1 MTISRGK
8 GRGTHITKL
17 PSVKRVMPQIM
28 AHNIVGVSPMAA
40 PKGNI
45 FQMRKRYIGAKGPVG
60 IKGPKG
66 TSGMAYSSYNRRDRL
81 RGRGNI
87 PYHNP
92 LLTQDRVYQ
101 VFRYDIENQSGYGIS
116 EDCDESD
123 YKWEPDE
130 EDFVKD
136 EGYQYELEL
145 TNVDTLEGEHRKMIR
160 AYQDA
165 IEHMG
170 AMALLWHDLMMD
182 LEANPHLKDQ
192 FDKFQMLR
200 KLSGGTM

>member
-1 MTISRGK
+1 
-8 GRGTHITKL
+8 
-17 PSVKRVMPQIM
+17 
-28 AHNIVGVSPMAA
+28 
-40 PKGNI
+40 
-45 FQMRKRYIGAKGPVG
+45 
-60 IKGPKG
+60 
-66 TSGMAYSSYNRRDRL
+66 MAYRTHNRRDRL

-101 VFRYDIENQSGYGIS
+101 VFHYDMDDFSGHGIT
-116 EDCDESD
+116 EDEAYYEHDI
-123 YKWEPDE
+123 WEPEE
-130 EDFVKD
+130 EDFVQE
-136 EGYQYELEL
+136 EGYQYELPL

-160 AYQDA
+160 AYQEA

-170 AMALLWHDLMMD
+170 AMALLWNDLMDD
-182 LEANPHLKDQ
+182 LKTNPHLKEQ